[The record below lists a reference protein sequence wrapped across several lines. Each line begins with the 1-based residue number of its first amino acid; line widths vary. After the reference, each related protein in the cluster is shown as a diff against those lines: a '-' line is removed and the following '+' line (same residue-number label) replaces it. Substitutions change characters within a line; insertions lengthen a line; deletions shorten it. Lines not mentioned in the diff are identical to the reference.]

1 MYIGYGFV
9 PSHTIHY
16 TFERTCYFRLGEE
29 VMVPQNHHTIAI
41 FYYHTLVYFL
51 NKPKPKPT

>member
-16 TFERTCYFRLGEE
+16 TFERTRYFRLGEE
-29 VMVPQNHHTIAI
+29 VMVP
-41 FYYHTLVYFL
+41 
-51 NKPKPKPT
+51 